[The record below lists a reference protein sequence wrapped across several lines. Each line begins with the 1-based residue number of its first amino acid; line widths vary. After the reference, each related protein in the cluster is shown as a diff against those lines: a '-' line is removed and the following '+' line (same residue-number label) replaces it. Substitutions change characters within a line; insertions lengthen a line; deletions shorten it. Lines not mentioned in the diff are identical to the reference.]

1 MKGLKKL
8 GREDRV
14 LLGSIFT
21 LAWPAMLEQ
30 ALQTVVQYADSAM
43 VGQLGAQST
52 AAVGITTPVSWLVN
66 APMFA
71 MGIGFLACISPCAG
85 CEG

>member
-43 VGQLGAQST
+43 VG
-52 AAVGITTPVSWLVN
+52 N
-66 APMFA
+66 
-71 MGIGFLACISPCAG
+71 
-85 CEG
+85 

>member
-52 AAVGITTPVSWLVN
+52 AAVPTPRRTQ
-66 APMFA
+66 APT
-71 MGIGFLACISPCAG
+71 PCSSRPDRKSVV
-85 CEG
+85 